1 MIKRKE
7 KYQTP
12 NFIFWL
18 TEYEPGSLYQYDMVM
33 SSENVA
39 PSATK
44 EELILFAD
52 FVKKF
57 VESTNE

>member
-1 MIKRKE
+1 MIKRKQKFE
-7 KYQTP
+7 TP

-18 TEYEPGSLYQYDMVM
+18 TEYENGSLYQYDMVL

-44 EELILFAD
+44 EELTLFAD

-57 VESTNE
+57 VENTNE